1 MIMEMNMETAT
12 IYYYHGLRVQGLGE
26 IAGKFIMGAFG
37 VIMWLIGVIN
47 YSLSPH
53 DPPSAV
59 RE

>member
-1 MIMEMNMETAT
+1 MKMETAT
-12 IYYYHGLRVQGLGE
+12 TNYSRLRVQGLGE

-53 DPPSAV
+53 DPPSTV
-59 RE
+59 HE